1 MEQDWLGSLPAPRQ
15 GAGLARRVGFDKV
28 SPMKLILSAASLLA
42 AVTTGFSQEQTA
54 RSTDLWQIIQSG
66 GPIMYPLGAV
76 SVLGLTLILVY
87 LVTMNRGAVVS
98 HRYMQGADALIR
110 KGDYLGLLALSNRH
124 NQAIA
129 SVMERALH
137 FLTNNPASSMAE
149 VREIAQAEG
158 LRLASLWNQRI
169 SYLADIGSI
178 APMLGLLGTVLGMI
192 TSFTVVANDAV
203 SSRPML
209 LAGGVAEALITT
221 AAGLVIGIPLMAAY
235 AFFRG
240 RVQGMISDLEA
251 ASTVLLAHISVSKL
265 NQ

>member
-1 MEQDWLGSLPAPRQ
+1 MQ
-15 GAGLARRVGFDKV
+15 ARCALVI
-28 SPMKLILSAASLLA
+28 SAPMKLILSATLLLVVASPA
-42 AVTTGFSQEQTA
+42 FSQEQTA

-66 GPIMYPLGAV
+66 GPVMYPLGAI
-76 SVLGLTLILVY
+76 SVLGLMLILAY
-87 LVTMNRGAVVS
+87 LMTMHRGAVVS
-98 HRYMQGADALIR
+98 NRYMQAADALIR
-110 KGDYLGLLALSNRH
+110 KGDYLGLLAVSNRH
-124 NQAIA
+124 NEAIA
-129 SVMERALH
+129 SVMERALN
-137 FLTNNPASSMAE
+137 FLTKNPTASMAE

-158 LRLASLWNQRI
+158 IRLASLWNQRI

-192 TSFTVVANDAV
+192 TSFTVVANDVV

-221 AAGLVIGIPLMAAY
+221 AAGLLIGIPLMASY

-251 ASTVLLAHISVSKL
+251 ASTVLLAHISVARS
-265 NQ
+265 ND

>member
-1 MEQDWLGSLPAPRQ
+1 MQAS
-15 GAGLARRVGFDKV
+15 GALVISA
-28 SPMKLILSAASLLA
+28 PMKLILCAASLLA
-42 AVTTGFSQEQTA
+42 FASPAFSQEQTA

-66 GPIMYPLGAV
+66 GPVMYPLGAI
-76 SVLGLTLILVY
+76 SVLGLMLILIY
-87 LVTMNRGAVVS
+87 LMTLRRGAVLS
-98 HRYMQGADALIR
+98 NRYMQAADALIR

-124 NQAIA
+124 NEAIA
-129 SVMERALH
+129 SVMERALN
-137 FLTNNPASSMAE
+137 FLTKNPTSSMAE

-158 LRLASLWNQRI
+158 MRLASLWNQRI

-192 TSFTVVANDAV
+192 TSFTVVANDVV

-221 AAGLVIGIPLMAAY
+221 AAGLLIGIPLMAFY

-251 ASTVLLAHISVSKL
+251 ASTVLLAHISVSKS
-265 NQ
+265 ND

>member
-1 MEQDWLGSLPAPRQ
+1 MRIGSALCNIPATGRGLQ
-15 GAGLARRVGFDKV
+15 GGGALIKSGH
-28 SPMKLILSAASLLA
+28 MKLTLSAASLLA
-42 AVTTGFSQEQTA
+42 AAPMAFSQEQSA

-66 GPIMYPLGAV
+66 GPIMYPLGAI
-76 SVLGLTLILVY
+76 SVLGLMLILVY
-87 LVTMNRGAVVS
+87 LVTMTRGAVLS
-98 HRYMQGADALIR
+98 NRYMQAADALIR
-110 KGDYLGLLALSNRH
+110 KSDYLGLLALSNRH
-124 NQAIA
+124 NEAIA
-129 SVMERALH
+129 SVMERALN
-137 FLTNNPASSMAE
+137 FLTNNPTSSMAE

-158 LRLASLWNQRI
+158 VRLASLWNQRI

-192 TSFTVVANDAV
+192 TSFTVVANDVV

-251 ASTVLLAHISVSKL
+251 ASTVILAHISVSRSKE
-265 NQ
+265 

>member
-1 MEQDWLGSLPAPRQ
+1 LQ
-15 GAGLARRVGFDKV
+15 ARCALVI
-28 SPMKLILSAASLLA
+28 SAPMKLILSATLLLVVASPA
-42 AVTTGFSQEQTA
+42 FSQEQTA

-66 GPIMYPLGAV
+66 GPVMYPLGAI
-76 SVLGLTLILVY
+76 SVLGLMLILAY
-87 LVTMNRGAVVS
+87 LMTMHRGAVVS
-98 HRYMQGADALIR
+98 NRYMQAADALIR
-110 KGDYLGLLALSNRH
+110 KGDYLGLLAVSNRH
-124 NQAIA
+124 NEAIA
-129 SVMERALH
+129 SVMERALN
-137 FLTNNPASSMAE
+137 FLTKNPTASMAE

-158 LRLASLWNQRI
+158 IRLASLWNQRI

-192 TSFTVVANDAV
+192 TSFTVVANDVV

-221 AAGLVIGIPLMAAY
+221 AAGLLIGIPLMASY

-251 ASTVLLAHISVSKL
+251 ASTVLLAHISVARS
-265 NQ
+265 ND

>member
-1 MEQDWLGSLPAPRQ
+1 
-15 GAGLARRVGFDKV
+15 
-28 SPMKLILSAASLLA
+28 MKLILSAASLLA
-42 AVTTGFSQEQTA
+42 AAPMAFAQEQSA

-66 GPIMYPLGAV
+66 GPIMYPLGAI
-76 SVLGLTLILVY
+76 SVLGLMLILVY

-98 HRYMQGADALIR
+98 NRYMQAADALIR

-124 NQAIA
+124 NEAIA
-129 SVMERALH
+129 SVMERALN
-137 FLTNNPASSMAE
+137 FLTNNPTSSMAE

-158 LRLASLWNQRI
+158 VRLASLWNQRI

-251 ASTVLLAHISVSKL
+251 ASTVILAHISVSRSKE
-265 NQ
+265 

>member
-1 MEQDWLGSLPAPRQ
+1 
-15 GAGLARRVGFDKV
+15 
-28 SPMKLILSAASLLA
+28 MKLILSAASLLA
-42 AVTTGFSQEQTA
+42 VATPAFSQEQPA
-54 RSTDLWQIIQSG
+54 RPTDLWQIIQSG
-66 GPIMYPLGAV
+66 GPVMYPLGAI
-76 SVLGLTLILVY
+76 SVLGLMLILAY
-87 LVTMNRGAVVS
+87 LMTLHRGAVVS
-98 HRYMQGADALIR
+98 NRYMQAADALIR

-124 NQAIA
+124 NEAIA
-129 SVMERALH
+129 SVMALN
-137 FLTNNPASSMAE
+137 FLTKNPTSSMAE

-158 LRLASLWNQRI
+158 IRLASLWNQRI

-192 TSFTVVANDAV
+192 TSFTVVANDVV

-221 AAGLVIGIPLMAAY
+221 AAGLLIGIPLMASY

-251 ASTVLLAHISVSKL
+251 ASTVLLAHISVSRS
-265 NQ
+265 ND

>member
-1 MEQDWLGSLPAPRQ
+1 MQAIGVLVIFA
-15 GAGLARRVGFDKV
+15 
-28 SPMKLILSAASLLA
+28 PMKLILCAASLLA
-42 AVTTGFSQEQTA
+42 FASPAFSQEQTA

-66 GPIMYPLGAV
+66 GPVMYPLGAI
-76 SVLGLTLILVY
+76 SVLGLMLILIY
-87 LVTMNRGAVVS
+87 LMTLRRGAVLS
-98 HRYMQGADALIR
+98 NRYMQAADALIR

-124 NQAIA
+124 NEAIA
-129 SVMERALH
+129 SVMERALN
-137 FLTNNPASSMAE
+137 FLTKNPTSSMAE

-158 LRLASLWNQRI
+158 MRLASLWNQRI

-192 TSFTVVANDAV
+192 TSFTVVANDVV

-221 AAGLVIGIPLMAAY
+221 AAGLLIGIPLMAFY

-251 ASTVLLAHISVSKL
+251 ASTVLLAHISVSKS
-265 NQ
+265 ND

>member
-1 MEQDWLGSLPAPRQ
+1 LQAIGVLVIFA
-15 GAGLARRVGFDKV
+15 
-28 SPMKLILSAASLLA
+28 PMKLILCAASLLA
-42 AVTTGFSQEQTA
+42 FASPAFSQEQTA

-66 GPIMYPLGAV
+66 GPVMYPLGAI
-76 SVLGLTLILVY
+76 SVLGLMLILIY
-87 LVTMNRGAVVS
+87 LMTLRRGAVLS
-98 HRYMQGADALIR
+98 NRYMQAADALIR

-124 NQAIA
+124 NEAIA
-129 SVMERALH
+129 SVMERALN
-137 FLTNNPASSMAE
+137 FLTKNPTSSMAE

-158 LRLASLWNQRI
+158 MRLASLWNQRI

-192 TSFTVVANDAV
+192 TSFTVVANDVV

-221 AAGLVIGIPLMAAY
+221 AAGLLIGIPLMAFY

-251 ASTVLLAHISVSKL
+251 ASTVLLAHISVSKS
-265 NQ
+265 ND